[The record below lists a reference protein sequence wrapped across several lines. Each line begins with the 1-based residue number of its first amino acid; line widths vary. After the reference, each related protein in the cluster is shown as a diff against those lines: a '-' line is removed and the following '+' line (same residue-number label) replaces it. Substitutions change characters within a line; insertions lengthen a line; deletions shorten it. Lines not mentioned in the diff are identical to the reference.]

1 MKVGVPRETAAG
13 ESRVAIVPETV
24 GKLAKAG
31 LEVLVEKGAGR
42 AALFADEAYTKA
54 GARLVDSAQA
64 LLGEAD
70 IVLKVDPPTLAE
82 AGGLKEGAAVFSYL
96 QAWSSP
102 ELLAA
107 LNARRVTAFS
117 VEQIPRITRAQSM
130 DVLSSQAT
138 IAGYKAVLLA
148 ADRLP
153 RVLPMLVTAAGTLAP
168 ARVLV
173 LGAGVAGLM
182 AISMARRLGAV
193 VEGFDVRLAAAEQV
207 ESLGAK
213 FIGKELLGA
222 GAEGA
227 GGYAKELAADVEA
240 KNRELIKKHAA
251 DNNVIISTAAIPKK
265 KAPLLIPEDTV
276 KVMKPGSVIV
286 DLAAETGGNCALTV
300 LGQEVVAHGVTII
313 GPRKLPAALPAHASQ
328 MYSRNVATL
337 LLSLVKNGV
346 LALDFKDEVVAGA
359 CVTHAGQTRGAA

>member
-24 GKLAKAG
+24 AKLAKAG
-31 LEVLVEKGAGR
+31 LEVLVEKDAGR
-42 AALFADEAYTKA
+42 AALFADEAYAKA
-54 GARLVDSAQA
+54 GARLVDGGEA

-70 IVLKVDPPTLAE
+70 IVLKVDPPTVEE
-82 AGGLKEGAAVFSYL
+82 AGHLKEGAAVFSFL
-96 QAWSSP
+96 QSWSSGA
-102 ELLAA
+102 LLAA

-117 VEQIPRITRAQSM
+117 MEQIPRISRAQSM

-148 ADRLP
+148 ANRLP

-168 ARVLV
+168 AKVLV

-182 AISMARRLGAV
+182 AISTARRMGAV

-227 GGYAKELAADVEA
+227 GGYAKELAADAEA
-240 KNRELIKKHAA
+240 RNRELIKKHAA
-251 DNNVIISTAAIPKK
+251 ENSVVISTAAIPKK

-276 KVMKPGSVIV
+276 KAMKPGSVIV

-300 LGQEVVAHGVTII
+300 PGEEVVVHGVTIL
-313 GPRKLPAALPAHASQ
+313 GPRKLPATLPTHASQ
-328 MYSRNVATL
+328 MYSRNIATL
-337 LLSLVKNGV
+337 LLSLIKNGALV
-346 LALDFKDEVVAGA
+346 LDFKDEVVAAA
-359 CVTHAGQTRGAA
+359 CVTHGGETRSAL